1 VLRPGLS
8 REAIERFRPEVKL
21 TRRIQHRNVARMFDI
36 GEHEGE
42 KFLTMEL
49 VTGCSLRPDGKPMAW
64 SELRAIAEQI
74 CAGLAAAHAAG
85 VVHRDLKP
93 DNIMIEA
100 TTGRAVIT
108 DFGIARTIEEPGITQ
123 VGGVI
128 GTPRYMSPEALNA
141 LAMVAGLDEPG
152 RLSRR
157 LRLGLGIARERDER
171 HLWPARRITRNEP
184 DALEQPAFAD
194 PQVHDLLDRLVGD
207 GRDLDDFVDQ
217 LLHQPTGRL
226 FNSLA
231 AYGAW

>member
-171 HLWPARRITRNEP
+171 HLWPARRITRHEP